1 MEMSVFRGSTVGYK
15 NIIKSSCS
23 QDFSIYEEHEDYL
36 ICVVADGHS
45 MERFKYSHIG
55 SKLACQAVLNIS
67 RKYSLDKESQI
78 FIDDLKKGEI
88 QRQIK
93 YIWKNLV
100 YNDFYKRNYRAYKMD
115 YILYGKTLTFFIV
128 LKEKIIF
135 FNLGDGN
142 ILIKRHDKYEF
153 VFEDNNYKIVNS
165 LVHENCEE
173 KMQYKILDK
182 YEYIRL
188 VLFTDG
194 FINCFNT
201 YSELNLELDKT
212 FALLNKNVFTVL
224 ELQNSY
230 QKHLSNLS
238 RYGSYD
244 DISVIFVENTYT
256 ENEEE

>member
-1 MEMSVFRGSTVGYK
+1 MEISVFRGSTVGYK
-15 NIIKSSCS
+15 NIIKACCS
-23 QDFSIYEEHEDYL
+23 QDFSIYEEHKDYL
-36 ICVVADGHS
+36 VCVVADGHS

-55 SKLACQAVLNIS
+55 AKLACQAVLDIS
-67 RKYSLDKESQI
+67 KKYSLDKDSDV
-78 FIDDLKKGEI
+78 FIDDLKNGEI

-93 YIWKNLV
+93 YIWRELV
-100 YNDFYKRNYRAYKMD
+100 YNDFYKRNYRAYKID
-115 YILYGKTLTFFIV
+115 YILYGTTLTFLIV

-142 ILIKRHDKYEF
+142 VLMKLHDKYEF
-153 VFEDNNYKIVNS
+153 IFEDNNYKIVNS
-165 LVHENCEE
+165 LAHENCQE

-212 FALLNKNVFTVL
+212 FELLNKNVFIKL
-224 ELQNSY
+224 ELENSY
-230 QKHLSNLS
+230 KKHLNNLS

-244 DISVIFVENTYT
+244 DISVIFVENTCIKNGK
-256 ENEEE
+256 E